1 MVPMNTSYSN
11 QMHRNDTDATR
22 GTSATIATSA
32 ATMLIAVFLPGG
44 FFRYRKTN
52 PSVVV
57 K

>member
-32 ATMLIAVFLPGG
+32 AAMLIAVFLPGG